1 MTHMPKTN
9 GRQQLNFTLFTV
21 PLATLAIVSV
31 AGCASPDKYATFVT
45 KTSLS
50 VLDVDSA
57 PAGVGIAYDRVE
69 GFIGPRFAD
78 GTAVPVAGFFD
89 TDGGVMSRRVRQVYV
104 TGQAAKLATQQ
115 AQTISLAPAA
125 ASGALSGGSD
135 AGAGAGAG
143 SGTTVKVPAA
153 SIPAGSDAV
162 QGSKP
167 KNPVMFFGTGTTI
180 GMRVGFVANSVVP
193 DSFVFGFRRKEA
205 SVIPVDKEGGVEKF
219 PSVLAT
225 LDNSSEAPAVGA
237 SVPAG
242 GAASVPALGVTQ
254 YFATGQ
260 AAENLAMLPSVQ
272 QRFKDKAEDAV
283 GSFREQEAQQGKR
296 ALETLFC
303 LSRLPDAKLDR
314 VWANAEA
321 LGLFAA
327 AGISDALENIRAA
340 AGNPPL
346 QRQRYT
352 GNLAPLNAD
361 NRDYTQLLN
370 LHRTF
375 VCRLHDQP

>member
-1 MTHMPKTN
+1 MTHAPTSPT
-9 GRQQLNFTLFTV
+9 RQPRAIALTTV
-21 PLATLAIVSV
+21 LLAALAILAAS
-31 AGCASPDKYATFVT
+31 GCASPDKHATFVT

-50 VLDVDSA
+50 VLDVDTA
-57 PAGVGIAYDRVE
+57 PAGVSIAYDRVE

-115 AQTISLAPAA
+115 TPVTPGAPSAAASASSGGSVAGAVKGSATTGSAPAA
-125 ASGALSGGSD
+125 G
-135 AGAGAGAG
+135 
-143 SGTTVKVPAA
+143 K
-153 SIPAGSDAV
+153 PAGSDTPAV
-162 QGSKP
+162 TET

-180 GMRVGFVANSVVP
+180 GMRIGFAVNSPVP

-237 SVPAG
+237 AVPAG
-242 GAASVPALGVTQ
+242 GAASAPTLGITQ

-272 QRFKDKAEDAV
+272 RRFKEKAEDAV
-283 GSFREQEAQQGKR
+283 GAFREQEAQQGKR

-303 LSRLPDAKLDR
+303 LSRLPDAKLDH

-321 LGLFAA
+321 LGLFTA
-327 AGISDALENIRAA
+327 AGISDALANIRAA
-340 AGNPPL
+340 AGNPAL

-375 VCRLHDQP
+375 VCRRHDLP